1 MEQEINDSS
10 QRTPSHQSVT
20 TDTNTPRTPLNN
32 GVNLTPNSLSSIR
45 VRQIHSPSP
54 TVNSE
59 STTRP
64 TPRSSIEETSQD
76 HRVTIEP
83 GNLDSESDS
92 DSSNSSLGLLQWR
105 QKVQNADS
113 SAYKKSMAQDEYDWG
128 PSFTYGDFEDIL
140 QESNMEKTN
149 RMIQRMQQRQ
159 DAESRLRNRSP
170 ATPSS
175 ASRDSSASRNSS
187 ADRNGAR
194 SRNYSGTSV
203 DTGGDYSSGQEEY
216 FSAGEE
222 EK

>member
-1 MEQEINDSS
+1 MPTRKISRADKEIISSMPVSPFANRSGLKRNQNLIWSPAAILQDAINEADRNLTRMEQEINDSS
-10 QRTPSHQSVT
+10 QRTLSHHTVT
-20 TDTNTPRTPLNN
+20 ADTNTPRTPLND
-32 GVNLTPNSLSSIR
+32 GVNLTPNSLSRIR
-45 VRQIHSPSP
+45 VRRINSPSP
-54 TVNSE
+54 TVNSG

-83 GNLDSESDS
+83 ENLHSESES

-149 RMIQRMQQRQ
+149 RMIQRMQQ
-159 DAESRLRNRSP
+159 
-170 ATPSS
+170 
-175 ASRDSSASRNSS
+175 
-187 ADRNGAR
+187 
-194 SRNYSGTSV
+194 
-203 DTGGDYSSGQEEY
+203 
-216 FSAGEE
+216 
-222 EK
+222 